1 VQCKGGGRGSFD
13 EVLVHQSHA
22 RLATVGAFHVGHAL
36 LYDYM
41 VPIAT
46 VVVIRRVRMAVEP
59 PVEKMLSECVLGKP
73 GRGDLIGR
81 CMAIPETQTTT
92 ATFRSTA
99 ARCGQT

>member
-1 VQCKGGGRGSFD
+1 VQCKRGRRGSFD

-22 RLATVGAFHVGHAL
+22 TLATVGAFHVGQAL

-46 VVVIRRVRMAVEP
+46 VVVVRRVHMAVEP
-59 PVEKMLSECVLGKP
+59 PVEKMLSEGVFGER

-81 CMAIPETQTTT
+81 
-92 ATFRSTA
+92 
-99 ARCGQT
+99 